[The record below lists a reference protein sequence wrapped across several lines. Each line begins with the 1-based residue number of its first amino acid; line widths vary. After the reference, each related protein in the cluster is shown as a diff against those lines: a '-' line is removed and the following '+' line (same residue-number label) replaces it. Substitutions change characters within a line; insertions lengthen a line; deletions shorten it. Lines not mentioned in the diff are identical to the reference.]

1 MMVPKEPI
9 QCQCLELFSKK
20 IISPFLIWHT
30 AEMKKEEEI
39 TVDLSYQ

>member
-1 MMVPKEPI
+1 MSVSRVI
-9 QCQCLELFSKK
+9 FKK
-20 IISPFLIWHT
+20 NISPFLIWHT